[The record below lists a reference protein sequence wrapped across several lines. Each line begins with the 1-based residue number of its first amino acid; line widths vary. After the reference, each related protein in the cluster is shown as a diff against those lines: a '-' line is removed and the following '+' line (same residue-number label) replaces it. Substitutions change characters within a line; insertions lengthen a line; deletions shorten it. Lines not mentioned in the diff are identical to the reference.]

1 MTIGTEIT
9 RIKTNIENAYTALG
23 EKGATMPEV
32 QNSDNLAETVGSV
45 SADGGGEMRGHW
57 AVPPAYTKFDKIME
71 EDAGIKGLN
80 YTSRIGFIISNRS
93 YNLSFKIYRSNSQF
107 ILGVKTSDGK
117 EYTCNSDKSDEIIV
131 HNWDFEKDFENNYRW
146 IIVYA
151 RSIYDYKI
159 RIDNK
164 DGTEYGGSDFLK
176 QTLYAVVDAPGY
188 KTYYGNY
195 ASYLTAYGGILESFK
210 FINDTRIREFNS
222 STPALYAQS
231 DVPNLKYIPSMEEL
245 GNPPVTITTLKLTGQ
260 YTVPNLP
267 YGMDLST
274 VTSDITFGR
283 PAYPFYRDIE
293 AYVTIPPV
301 NIKMNSDSNYGTT
314 TFSRDNWAYIAEHAP
329 TVTDKTITMGTANI
343 AICGGEDSEI
353 ITTLKSKGWTIA

>member
-45 SADGGGEMRGHW
+45 STGGGGEMRGHW

-71 EDAGIKGLN
+71 EDTGIEGLN

-93 YNLSFKIYRSNSQF
+93 YNLSFKIYQSNSQY

-117 EYTCNSDKSDEIIV
+117 EYTCNSDKSNEIIV

-151 RSIYDYKI
+151 RSPYNYNI

-164 DGTEYGGSDFLK
+164 DGTEYGGSLFLK
-176 QTLYAVVDAPGY
+176 ETLYAVIDASGN
-188 KTYYGNY
+188 KTHYSNY
-195 ASYLTAYGGILESFK
+195 TNYLSTYGGILESFK
-210 FINDTRIREFNS
+210 FINGIEFIDFDAS
-222 STPALYAQS
+222 APGLYYQS

-245 GNPPVTITTLKLTGQ
+245 GNPPVTITSIKTTGQ
-260 YTVPNLP
+260 NTIPNLP

-274 VTSDITFGR
+274 VTSDISFGR
-283 PAYPFYRDIE
+283 TAYPFYRNIE

-301 NIKMNSDSNYGTT
+301 NIKMNSDSYGTT
-314 TFSRDNWAYIAEHAP
+314 TFSKDNWAYIAKHAP
-329 TVTDKTITMGTANI
+329 SVTDKTITMGAVNI
-343 AICGGEDSEI
+343 AICGGEDSDI
-353 ITTLKSKGWTIA
+353 ITTFKNKGWTVT